1 MFSIFKKKS
10 KNFTIKAPI
19 DGVCKDLSE
28 VPDEVFSEKKMG
40 DGIAIEPTGDLLC
53 APIDGTITMLIDSH
67 HAFGMTS
74 PEGIEVLVHCGLE
87 TVNLKGQGF
96 EVLKNVNEKVKA
108 GEPIIKV
115 DRAFMEKENI
125 PLITPVIVLNPLD
138 KQIVSFHVGEQVKVK
153 DSDILELA

>member
-1 MFSIFKKKS
+1 M
-10 KNFTIKAPI
+10 
-19 DGVCKDLSE
+19 
-28 VPDEVFSEKKMG
+28 
-40 DGIAIEPTGDLLC
+40 
-53 APIDGTITMLIDSH
+53 
-67 HAFGMTS
+67 
-74 PEGIEVLVHCGLE
+74 HCGLE

-115 DRAFMEKENI
+115 DRSFMEKENI

-138 KQIVSFHVGEQVKVK
+138 KKIVTYHVGEQVKVK